1 VLAFCR
7 RAREAVACGYSGMAS
22 MLNTRFTEAFGVD
35 HPIVQGGMQW
45 VGRAELVAAVAEA
58 GALGFLTALTQPTPE
73 ALAKEIV
80 RCRAMTDRPF
90 GVNLTILPTIKPVPY
105 EEYMDAIIASG
116 VKIVETAGSN
126 PEKYIPVFKAAGVKI
141 IHKCTAVR
149 HALKAERLGVDAVSI
164 DGFECAGHP
173 GEDDIPGLVLIPC
186 TADKL
191 RIPFVASGGF
201 GDARGL
207 VAALALGAD
216 GINMGTRFMA
226 TKEAPIHDSVKQ
238 SLVDSDERQTS
249 LIFRTM
255 RNTARV
261 HKNTVAEK
269 VIEIEHRPGSSFKDV
284 QDFVAGVKGRHV
296 LEAGALDY
304 GIWSAGL
311 VQGLINDVP
320 TIEELVHRIVREAEE
335 IIAGRLAGMLH
346 RRAHAA
352 A

>member
-1 VLAFCR
+1 
-7 RAREAVACGYSGMAS
+7 
-22 MLNTRFTEAFGVD
+22 MLKTRFTEIFGIE

-45 VGRAELVAAVAEA
+45 VGRAELVSAVANA
-58 GALGFLTALTQPTPE
+58 GALGFLTGLTQPTPE
-73 ALAKEIV
+73 DLAKEIM
-80 RCRAMTDRPF
+80 RCRTMTDKPF
-90 GVNLTILPTIKPVPY
+90 GVNLTILPTIKPTPY
-105 EEYMDAIIASG
+105 DEYMDTIIGSG
-116 VKIVETAGSN
+116 IKIVETAGNN
-126 PEKYIPVFKAAGVKI
+126 PEKYIPKFKAAGVKI

-191 RIPFVASGGF
+191 KIPFIASGGF

-226 TKEAPIHDSVKQ
+226 TKEAPIHESVKQ
-238 SLVDSDERQTS
+238 KLVDSDERETA

-269 VIEIEHRPGSSFKDV
+269 VIEIEHQPGTTFKDV
-284 QDFVAGVKGRHV
+284 QNYVAGVKGRHV
-296 LEAGALDY
+296 LEAGELDY
-304 GIWSAGL
+304 GIWSAGM
-311 VQGLINDVP
+311 VQGLIHDVP
-320 TIEELVHRIVREAEE
+320 SVEELVLRIVREAEQ
-335 IIAGRLAGMLH
+335 IIEHRLA
-346 RRAHAA
+346 RSIQRAAQA
-352 A
+352 VG